1 MEKNTLNTNPGGNL
15 SESKCQS
22 RYANEK
28 MEKTGGNNGGND
40 LIFSNSQVVLD

>member
-22 RYANEK
+22 RYATKKWRKPAVIMGE
-28 MEKTGGNNGGND
+28 M
-40 LIFSNSQVVLD
+40 I